1 MLHLDYTDCLLKI
14 NSKTARCN
22 KQGEFDMANTSNEE
36 AKRFSKE
43 CIFTAL
49 MSLME
54 QKPFE
59 KISITEIAQK
69 AGVSRNA
76 VYRNF
81 NTKEEILKD
90 SISGITAG
98 FIESL
103 KTRSFASYDDYT
115 LEVFRHLNETKDI
128 GLAMV
133 KADMTWILFD
143 SFMSLKGH
151 FNVDDRI
158 KSYYENYRIGAIF
171 YLYITWLE
179 NGCRETP
186 EELVQIL
193 RQIGKV
199 SGTVPNF

>member
-1 MLHLDYTDCLLKI
+1 
-14 NSKTARCN
+14 
-22 KQGEFDMANTSNEE
+22 MANTSNEE

-81 NTKEEILKD
+81 NKKEEILKD

>member
-1 MLHLDYTDCLLKI
+1 
-14 NSKTARCN
+14 
-22 KQGEFDMANTSNEE
+22 MANTSNEE

>member
-1 MLHLDYTDCLLKI
+1 
-14 NSKTARCN
+14 
-22 KQGEFDMANTSNEE
+22 MANTSNEE

-143 SFMSLKGH
+143 SFMMFRGR
-151 FNVDDRI
+151 FEVDDRI